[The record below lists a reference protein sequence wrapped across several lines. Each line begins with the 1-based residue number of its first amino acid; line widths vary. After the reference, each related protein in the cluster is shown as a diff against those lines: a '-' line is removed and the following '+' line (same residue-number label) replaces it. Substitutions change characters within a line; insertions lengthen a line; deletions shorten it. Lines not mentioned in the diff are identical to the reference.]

1 MLHVNTFMEYIDVQ
15 SLSQIDLQIE
25 KPIVVDTI
33 GEKLFIVLSEAEKI
47 LQTLRE
53 SIGGYRVKMRRNTS
67 YKFFKDF

>member
-1 MLHVNTFMEYIDVQ
+1 MEYIDVQ

-33 GEKLFIVLSEAEKI
+33 GEKWFIVLSEAEKI

-53 SIGGYRVKMRRNTS
+53 SIGGYIVKMRRNTS